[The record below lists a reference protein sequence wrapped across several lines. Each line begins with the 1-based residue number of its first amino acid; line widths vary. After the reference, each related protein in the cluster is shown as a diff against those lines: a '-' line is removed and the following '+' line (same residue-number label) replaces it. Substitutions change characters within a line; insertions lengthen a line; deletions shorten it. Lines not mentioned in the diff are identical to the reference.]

1 MDVGVNVAGPCSQ
14 RVLTLTRSW
23 PGVTV
28 HRADC
33 GTGAALVFSG
43 CQVAHLHEGDEAELL
58 LGERS
63 AARLGPLLA
72 GSGRAWVD
80 GGTVRLR
87 LGGESDVRTL
97 LSLLSLA
104 IKSCAE
110 GGCRGNAP
118 WCRIGRGAA
127 VR

>member
-1 MDVGVNVAGPCSQ
+1 MDVGVNVASPFSQ
-14 RVLTLTRSW
+14 RVLTLTRPW

-28 HRADC
+28 QAADC
-33 GTGAALVFSG
+33 GGGAALVFAG
-43 CQVAHLHEGDEAELL
+43 CQVAHLHGGDEAELL
-58 LGERS
+58 LGHRS

-80 GGTVRLR
+80 GRTVRLR

-104 IKSCAE
+104 MKTCADD
-110 GGCRGNAP
+110 GCRGNAP

-127 VR
+127 VC